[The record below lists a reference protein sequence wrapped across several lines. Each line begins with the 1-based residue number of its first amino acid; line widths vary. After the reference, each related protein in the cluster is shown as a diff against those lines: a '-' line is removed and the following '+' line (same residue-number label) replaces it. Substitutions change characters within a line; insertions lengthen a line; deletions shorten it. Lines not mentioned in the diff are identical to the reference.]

1 MNASLTTPALLPTT
15 PAPEEGYSQVVKVQL
30 KLREMILAGELAAGS
45 RPMLFG
51 DFSYYWIAD
60 REYRSFK
67 RLNELYAA
75 NGQIGFLASQRVDGM
90 LMLKEAVKALEM
102 KAKG

>member
-1 MNASLTTPALLPTT
+1 MTGVQTCALP
-15 PAPEEGYSQVVKVQL
+15 
-30 KLREMILAGELAAGS
+30 IC
-45 RPMLFG
+45 
-51 DFSYYWIAD
+51 
-60 REYRSFK
+60 SFK